1 MGQPVSKMARWGRDT
16 QLSVRMFVVM
26 FLLAAVY
33 LAFIAVLAA
42 YGVEF
47 VSLAIIAVALLAV
60 QYFMSDKIALWS
72 MGAKEVSPAEAPE
85 LHAVIDRLAASIDL
99 PKPRVAIADTPMPNA
114 FATGRSPKH
123 AVIAVTT
130 GIMQRLDP
138 PELEAVLAHELSHIR
153 NRDVMVMTLAS
164 FFAMVA
170 QLMMR
175 WMFWGSMFGGM
186 GDRDGGDRQNGG
198 GGGAMAI
205 IYIASILVWVISFFL
220 IRALS
225 RYRELA
231 ADRGAAVITGA
242 PSHLMSALMKISGVM
257 DRIPD
262 RDLRQVQQMNAFFIV
277 PAIHASSFSGLLSTH
292 PSLESRL
299 ERLRALSREM
309 EGL

>member
-1 MGQPVSKMARWGRDT
+1 
-16 QLSVRMFVVM
+16 MFVVM

-42 YGVEF
+42 YGVRF
-47 VSLAIIAVALLAV
+47 VPLAVIAVGLLAV

-72 MGAKEVSPAEAPE
+72 MGAHEVSPQEAPE

-114 FATGRSPKH
+114 FATGRNPKN
-123 AVIAVTT
+123 AVVAVTT

-138 PELEAVLAHELSHIR
+138 QELEAVLAHELSHIR

-175 WMFWGSMFGGM
+175 WMFWGGMYGGM
-186 GDRDGGDRQNGG
+186 GDRGGDRRDGG
-198 GGGAMAI
+198 GGGAMAL
-205 IYIASILVWVISFFL
+205 IYVASILVWIISFFL

-231 ADRGAAVITGA
+231 ADRGAAIITGA

-257 DRIPD
+257 NRIPD
-262 RDLRQVQQMNAFFIV
+262 RDLREVQQMNAFFIV
-277 PAIHASSFSGLLSTH
+277 PAIHADSFTGLLSTH
-292 PSLESRL
+292 PSLETRL
-299 ERLRALSREM
+299 ERLRSLSREM